1 MAIGISIVVP
11 FLNMTKQFAGNIS
24 QVSNQV
30 NSVVMGLAGADRIFT
45 LIDEEP
51 EVDEGYVDVYKR
63 QP

>member
-1 MAIGISIVVP
+1 
-11 FLNMTKQFAGNIS
+11 MTKQFAGNIS

-51 EVDEGYVDVYKR
+51 EVDEGYVTRSMQRRKR
-63 QP
+63 RDQRM